1 MIKSQSENGSKYEIA
16 SFCDLQEGKNNG
28 KVVSCKVTNTISK
41 KGEVPAKF
49 ACVDFKS
56 SFAGLS
62 IYHIN
67 DEIYDSIHDQTE
79 IYVADPKVKTIK
91 LQLGP
96 ENIISYMSIQ
106 VQEPDKIYIDS
117 QKVQNVFSPS

>member
-1 MIKSQSENGSKYEIA
+1 MMIYQFLNKLHFIS
-16 SFCDLQEGKNNG
+16 
-28 KVVSCKVTNTISK
+28 TNINDQY
-41 KGEVPAKF
+41 PAKFSKF

-96 ENIISYMSIQ
+96 EN
-106 VQEPDKIYIDS
+106 VR
-117 QKVQNVFSPS
+117 